1 MQGLNGSVVKEPVR
15 EVGGGKGGM
24 MPHLEEG
31 QLRSGGEEERV
42 RVGGGRMGV
51 GGLKGVL
58 SLWREKVF
66 ALLVQTRL
74 QQMQHDRETHEAQ
87 SRVSTCTCGRALC
100 QECRVLWVC
109 VPPEAAH
116 DHFSLK
122 K

>member
-1 MQGLNGSVVKEPVR
+1 MQGLNGSVVKEQVR
-15 EVGGGKGGM
+15 EVGGEGREEGGM

-31 QLRSGGEEERV
+31 QLRSGGEEGRV

-66 ALLVQTRL
+66 ALLVQGRL

-100 QECRVLWVC
+100 QECRVLSH
-109 VPPEAAH
+109 PRQLMII
-116 DHFSLK
+116 FL
-122 K
+122 